1 MPKKIAVILALIAAV
16 GGAKELLSPTLV
28 ALAQTAETG
37 QPSIA
42 KRIGTIKAI
51 SGNTLTLEPTSGSAV
66 TVNVQPNARILK
78 LAPGE
83 KDLKSATPIQITD
96 LQAGDTI
103 RVRGTASADGNSLAA
118 LEVIVI
124 TRAAVAA
131 VNDQLRQDWQKRG
144 MGGRVESVDP
154 ATGDVVVSIPSL
166 TAKKTLVIHT
176 NKTTV
181 VYRYAPD
188 SAKPEDARPS
198 TLKDI
203 QPGDQ
208 LRARG
213 NRNADGSEQPGI

>member
-1 MPKKIAVILALIAAV
+1 MHLRVVAQGRVGGAGMPKKIAVILALIAAV

-144 MGGRVESVDP
+144 MGWRV
-154 ATGDVVVSIPSL
+154 
-166 TAKKTLVIHT
+166 K
-176 NKTTV
+176 
-181 VYRYAPD
+181 
-188 SAKPEDARPS
+188 
-198 TLKDI
+198 
-203 QPGDQ
+203 
-208 LRARG
+208 
-213 NRNADGSEQPGI
+213 